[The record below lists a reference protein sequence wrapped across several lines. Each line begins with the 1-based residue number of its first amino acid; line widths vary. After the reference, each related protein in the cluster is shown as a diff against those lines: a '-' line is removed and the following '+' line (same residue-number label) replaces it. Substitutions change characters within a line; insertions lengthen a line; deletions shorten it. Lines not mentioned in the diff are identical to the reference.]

1 MREVPGRLVPVNGRT
16 VYVEQSGQGDDWVV
30 FEAGAGAGRTCW
42 DPVLP
47 LLADSTRLVTYDRA
61 GRARTE
67 KITGQLSID
76 DMAEDLVAMI
86 EAVVPAKLV
95 LVGHSMGGL
104 IARRAAE
111 RLGGRLRGLLLV
123 DPTPETAPTYDNWDS
138 RAKKVDRMLAW
149 AQRLSH
155 IRPLRGLLI
164 GNLRQGFST
173 DTRRTILEEDTTPA
187 GTAQTRKE
195 MRAVADAIAQFR
207 LRPPKPPQCPVIVL
221 AAGRPTRERPH
232 EIAFVASAQEHDRR
246 YADSLP
252 NGHFESVDSA
262 HLMQAE
268 QPRLIAS
275 RIRQLLQPARRN
287 HLEPAS

>member
-1 MREVPGRLVPVNGRT
+1 MREVPGRLVRVNGRT
-16 VYVEQSGQGDDWVV
+16 VYVEQSGRGDDWVV

-47 LLADSTRLVTYDRA
+47 LLADTTRLVAYDRA

-67 KITGQLSID
+67 KITAQLSID
-76 DMAEDLVAMI
+76 GMADDLVAMI
-86 EAVVPAKLV
+86 EAVVPTKFV

-111 RLGGRLRGLLLV
+111 RLGGRLRGLLLI
-123 DPTPETAPTYDNWDS
+123 DPTPETAPTYDNWDT
-138 RAKKVDRMLAW
+138 RVEKVDRMLAW

-155 IRPLRGLLI
+155 IRPLRGLFI
-164 GNLRQGFST
+164 GNLRQGFSA

-187 GTAQTRKE
+187 GTSQTRKE

-268 QPRLIAS
+268 QPQLIAS
-275 RIRQLLQPARRN
+275 RIRQLLQPAGRDR
-287 HLEPAS
+287 LEHAS